1 MRTHSSCYPRVSVGF
16 AVIQSLKFIFGA
28 VAPEMCG
35 QVERSLGMLK
45 ASAIVAG
52 ALLEV
57 TVLLTVVLWRFKAVE
72 MIPFSAMLR

>member
-1 MRTHSSCYPRVSVGF
+1 
-16 AVIQSLKFIFGA
+16 
-28 VAPEMCG
+28 
-35 QVERSLGMLK
+35 MLK

-72 MIPFSAMLR
+72 MIPFSTMLR

>member
-35 QVERSLGMLK
+35 QAEPGHAKGQCYRRWRVTRSHSLTDC
-45 ASAIVAG
+45 STVAIQSRGDDPIFNDAEI
-52 ALLEV
+52 A
-57 TVLLTVVLWRFKAVE
+57 
-72 MIPFSAMLR
+72 